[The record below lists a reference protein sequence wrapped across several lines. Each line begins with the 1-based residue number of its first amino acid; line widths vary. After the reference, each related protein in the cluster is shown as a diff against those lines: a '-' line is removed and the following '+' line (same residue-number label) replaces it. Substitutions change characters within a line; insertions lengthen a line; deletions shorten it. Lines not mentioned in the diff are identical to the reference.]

1 MSNGLKESICGDGT
15 GTGTGTGIGNLD
27 AVEYIK
33 RHDYQGQNLI

>member
-15 GTGTGTGIGNLD
+15 GTGIGNLD
-27 AVEYIK
+27 AVEYFK